1 MKQSTNKILL
11 VKPAHFAYNEQT
23 ASSNAFQNA
32 EMVDT
37 DSVQEKALLEFEGL
51 ASTLRSIGVEVI
63 EIEDSEFPVTPDA
76 VFPNNWLS
84 LHEDGTIVLY
94 PMCAPNRRLERRKD
108 ILDRLGDKYSI
119 KEVIDLSHSE
129 EQGQFLEGTGSIV
142 FDHLSKV
149 AYACISQRTDRSL
162 FENLCKRLNYRP
174 ICFIAVDSTGK
185 AIYHTNVM
193 MCIGTGFAVICA
205 ESIPSQEQRKR
216 VQHELVNSGRE
227 IVEISLAQMARF
239 AGNMLE
245 METGKGERALVL
257 SKTAFDSLSARQK
270 AVLAQYC
277 ELLPI
282 GIPTIEQAGGGSV
295 RCMMAEVFLSLH

>member
-1 MKQSTNKILL
+1 
-11 VKPAHFAYNEQT
+11 
-23 ASSNAFQNA
+23 
-32 EMVDT
+32 MVDT

-108 ILDRLGDKYSI
+108 ILDRLGDKYFI
-119 KEVIDLSHSE
+119 NEVIDLSHSE
-129 EQGQFLEGTGSIV
+129 EHGQFLEGTGSIV

-174 ICFIAVDSTGK
+174 ICFTALDSTGK

-193 MCIGTGFAVICA
+193 MCVGTGFAVICA
-205 ESIPSQEQRKR
+205 ESIPSQEQRQW

-245 METGKGERALVL
+245 VRTNRSAKLLVL
-257 SKTAFDSLSARQK
+257 SQTANNSLNTKQRTTLEQH
-270 AVLAQYC
+270 C
-277 ELLPI
+277 ELLPVP
-282 GIPTIEQAGGGSV
+282 IPTIEKAGGGSV
-295 RCMMAEVFLSLH
+295 RCMIAEVFLKDK